1 MSDCLFCKIVD
12 KKIPAKTVYEDAEV
26 IVFEDI
32 QPQAPVHWLAIP
44 KAHVASVGDM
54 AGDLQAALLGKLILI
69 TKQAA
74 QNAGIRDFRL
84 VINNGPLSGQSVFH
98 LHVHLL
104 SGRALKWPPG

>member
-44 KAHVASVGDM
+44 KANVASVGDM

-69 TKQAA
+69 TKQAE
-74 QNAGIRDFRL
+74 
-84 VINNGPLSGQSVFH
+84 
-98 LHVHLL
+98 
-104 SGRALKWPPG
+104 

>member
-26 IVFEDI
+26 MIFEDV

-44 KAHVASVGDM
+44 KVHITSVNDLE
-54 AGDLQAALLGKLILI
+54 GDLHAALLGYVVLKI
-69 TKQAA
+69 KQAA
-74 QNAGIRDFRL
+74 QRAGVHDFRL